1 MTPGFVYPIFR
12 KQFEEMASY
21 YKSSVQ
27 EFARQVTSATSEER
41 LELLRDFYSPR
52 HPEVKG
58 FFVSSAPESTRSV
71 QKEEERVKNKSKEK
85 ESLLKEQPS
94 SDNTL
99 SRSDPTNKMSQ
110 VHNPKLCKGKSTRFQ
125 NHGSRGEEMF
135 SSDTK
140 IKKSSVSFTQESD
153 SERNDHTPRNSM
165 TLFCPK
171 SKPGAPEAEREN
183 SPGAGSSRDRSL
195 LKLENSRVENPASE
209 NAAVEG
215 LLGDTSILND
225 LFKSCGEGPTQLPEN
240 ILSGSVTKAKQRP
253 KDFWDILNE
262 QNDDSLSKL
271 TDLAVIETLCT
282 KAPRSTASKRK
293 DELEAP
299 LWKANEKF
307 LWRTFNSEDDEN
319 IASTERE

>member
-1 MTPGFVYPIFR
+1 
-12 KQFEEMASY
+12 MASY

-41 LELLRDFYSPR
+41 LKLLRDFYSLR

-58 FFVSSAPESTRSV
+58 SFVSSAPESTRSV
-71 QKEEERVKNKSKEK
+71 HKEEGRVKNKSKGK
-85 ESLLKEQPS
+85 ESLLKERHS
-94 SDNTL
+94 NDNTW

-110 VHNPKLCKGKSTRFQ
+110 AYNPKLCKGKSTRFQ
-125 NHGSRGEEMF
+125 NHDSRGEEIF
-135 SSDTK
+135 SSDRK

-165 TLFCPK
+165 TLFCLN
-171 SKPGAPEAEREN
+171 SKPGASEAEREN
-183 SPGAGSSRDRSL
+183 SPGACSSRDRSL
-195 LKLENSRVENPASE
+195 LKLGNSRVENPASASE
-209 NAAVEG
+209 KAPVEG

-225 LFKSCGEGPTQLPEN
+225 LFKGCGEGPTQLPEN
-240 ILSGSVTKAKQRP
+240 VLSGSVTKAKQRP

-282 KAPRSTASKRK
+282 KAPRSTASRRN
-293 DELEAP
+293 DEREAP

-307 LWRTFNSEDDEN
+307 LWKTSNSEDDES